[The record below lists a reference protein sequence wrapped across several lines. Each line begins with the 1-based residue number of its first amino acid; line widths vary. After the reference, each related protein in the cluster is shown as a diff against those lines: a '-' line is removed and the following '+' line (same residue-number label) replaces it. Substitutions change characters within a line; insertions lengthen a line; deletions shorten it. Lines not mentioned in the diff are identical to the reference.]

1 MGRRNGPFL
10 EINVRLD
17 KNFKLS
23 KTIKRQMALMDSSK
37 KTIYKNMMID
47 AQISAVVSSK
57 NDSNH
62 KQKAK
67 E

>member
-23 KTIKRQMALMDSSK
+23 KTIKRQMAMMDSSK

-47 AQISAVVSSK
+47 AQISASSSSK
-57 NDSNH
+57 SHSRN
-62 KQKAK
+62 KKAA
-67 E
+67 EE